1 MPLQVGLIGD
11 PVAHSYSP
19 RLQQAAFDALGIP
32 ARYELWQTTENE
44 LAARLT
50 SLLDPHCLGANVTIP
65 HKEAVLPLLDFVDPI
80 ATRIGAVNTI
90 VHRDRYLYGYNTDA
104 PGLLRALAEQGI
116 GDWRG
121 DEFQGEGPYRNTE
134 EFQGRHPA
142 PPGPSSSPGRGT
154 RKADAGDAETKRMLQ
169 GKHPVPPGDRKGSPL
184 PNYGEETSYPGRGYS
199 LEGYTAVLLGA
210 GGAARAA
217 AFALVSA
224 SVSRLIILNRHLE
237 RAQQL
242 VAAVQQSVGTSLLT
256 VSPSKVNDPRDYP
269 STQLFCL
276 SDPDFLIPHP
286 KSLIINTTPVGMH
299 EDASP
304 LPGEVLARFAPDTF
318 VFDMIYNP
326 TETRLLI
333 QARTLGLRAVNGL
346 SMLLHQGAL
355 AFTLWTGQPAPLQVM
370 RAALQ

>member
-1 MPLQVGLIGD
+1 MPLQFKVGLIGD
-11 PVAHSYSP
+11 PVAHSFSP

-65 HKEAVLPLLDFVDPI
+65 HKEAVLPLLDIVDPI

-116 GDWRG
+116 GDWWS
-121 DEFQGEGPYRNTE
+121 DEFQDQGLYRNAE
-134 EFQGRHPA
+134 ELQGRHPA
-142 PPGPSSSPGRGT
+142 
-154 RKADAGDAETKRMLQ
+154 
-169 GKHPVPPGDRKGSPL
+169 PPGDRKGSPL
-184 PNYGEETSYPGRGYS
+184 PNYGYS

-217 AFALVSA
+217 AFALASA
-224 SVSRLIILNRHLE
+224 SVSRLIIINRHLE

-269 STQLFCL
+269 STQVFCL

-304 LPGEVLARFAPDTF
+304 LPGEVLARFSPDTF

-355 AFTLWTGQPAPLQVM
+355 AFTLWTGQSAPLEVM